1 MATRTLAQLRT
12 TVYAAL
18 DNNTGFY
25 PAAEVTR
32 ALNEQV
38 RVANLFAG
46 FIQSSA
52 TVTTE
57 ANRYVYPVPSP
68 ILVPLAVSLDGR
80 PLKRTAL
87 AVLAARRRHWARE
100 TTANLGAVA
109 SWVLLGIR
117 RFIIH
122 PADAV
127 GSRTITVEGI
137 SEPALLVNDSDVVQ
151 ADDEILDGIQDM
163 AAHILQLKE
172 GGKIFADSTA
182 GYQAFLREMKLH
194 ERWQNLRHPRFF
206 LEKQQVKEGG

>member
-1 MATRTLAQLRT
+1 MAARTLAQMRT

-18 DNNTGFY
+18 DGNTGFY

-38 RVANLFAG
+38 RVANLFTG

-52 TVTTE
+52 TLTTQ
-57 ANRYVYPVPSP
+57 ANRYVYAVPDP
-68 ILVPLAVSLDGR
+68 ILVPLAVSLAGR

-100 TTANLGAVA
+100 TTANAGPV
-109 SWVLLGIR
+109 SVWVPLGIR
-117 RFIIH
+117 RFAIH

-127 GSRTITVEGI
+127 GSRTITVDGI
-137 SEPALLVNDSDVVQ
+137 IEPTLLASDSDQVQ
-151 ADDEILDGIQDM
+151 ASDEILDGIEEM
-163 AAHILQLKE
+163 AAHVLQLKE